1 MTAPA
6 TGLAGQGG
14 PPRPEP
20 GPKSGPEPV
29 TAPVLSLVIPTF
41 NEAGNV
47 AELLAQLARAI
58 PADLPCEVIFVDDS
72 TDDTPRVITENARLG
87 RLPVSVWHREEP
99 DGGLGGAV
107 AAGLR
112 VAAAPW
118 IVVMDADL
126 QHPPSLV
133 PELVA
138 VGERSGADLVIA
150 SRYTPGGSRA
160 GLDGGYRMLASGA
173 CTLLAKA
180 AFRRSLRGVSDP
192 MSGFFAVR
200 AAALDPGALRPFGY
214 KILLELI
221 VRGRL
226 TRIAEVPF
234 RFQER
239 FAGASKAS
247 LGEGG
252 RFLRHVLTLL
262 FSQQKARM
270 LAFGIIGLSGF
281 VPNLATLWLLTRPFG
296 MNYLLAEVLA
306 NQVAIGW
313 NFLLL
318 DLLLFR
324 HRRHRHWS
332 GRFGKFLVLAN
343 ADMIAR
349 IPLLGLLVTYARMDV
364 LLATAIT
371 LVAAFGVRFVVT
383 DRFIYLSRRTPEGEA
398 R

>member
-1 MTAPA
+1 MSAPA
-6 TGLAGQGG
+6 TGKTAPGTLV
-14 PPRPEP
+14 PRP
-20 GPKSGPEPV
+20 GAG

-47 AELLAQLARAI
+47 AELLDRLARAI
-58 PADLPCEVIFVDDS
+58 PADLPCEIIFVDDS
-72 TDDTPRVITENARLG
+72 TDGTPAVIAEHAR
-87 RLPVSVWHREEP
+87 RCPLPVSVRHRDRP

-112 VAAAPW
+112 AAAAPW

-138 VGERSGADLVIA
+138 AGERSGADLVIA

-180 AFRRSLRGVSDP
+180 AFRRQLRGVSDP

-200 AAALDPGALRPFGY
+200 TAALDPAALRPFGY

-221 VRGRL
+221 VRGRI

-234 RFQER
+234 LFGER
-239 FAGASKAS
+239 FAGTSKAS
-247 LGEGG
+247 LAEGA

-262 FSQQKARM
+262 VSQPRAKVLGFA
-270 LAFGIIGLSGF
+270 LIGLSGF
-281 VPNLATLWLLTRPFG
+281 VPNLATLWLLTRALG

-313 NFLLL
+313 NFLLI

-324 HRRHRHWS
+324 HRRDRHWS
-332 GRFGKFLVLAN
+332 GRFGKFLALAN

-349 IPLLGLLVTYARMDV
+349 IPLLGLLVTYLHVDV

-383 DRFIYLSRRTPEGEA
+383 DRFIYLSRRAPEA